1 MDYPC
6 SRSLSFKTYDH
17 RLALQAAFHHLF
29 NLSLLFPSFLG
40 SSIESSRFTSLC
52 LPLVWYSA
60 VRRMTIMSSGRLP
73 LLHTNISHLYKAHCV
88 LPHSHVNSR
97 ISNVLLM
104 KVATGSQHTKCACS
118 VLQVLVVYSS
128 LFLY

>member
-40 SSIESSRFTSLC
+40 SSIESSRSTSLC
-52 LPLVWYSA
+52 YSA
-60 VRRMTIMSSGRLP
+60 VRRMTIMRPGRLP

-88 LPHSHVNSR
+88 LPHIHVNSR

-104 KVATGSQHTKCACS
+104 KVASCSQHTKCAFFVCS